1 MTTFRPR
8 YLYMQ
13 SSVGSSSGDP
23 TRHYYVSS
31 LATNG
36 WEWYADTRIATMQT
50 LAGEDNL
57 PDGFVL
63 MLPGGMTGGGTTQT
77 HGLETDADALTGSD
91 ACITALTRIRDEC
104 ISLGMV
110 RGLIL
115 YTGPGTLGGDH
126 SQLAPLAALNVP
138 IIMDGGGSAAQA
150 LLEEY
155 DTACGQTVGIES
167 AANND
172 ADASA
177 YARMSL
183 TIDGPGALWDSQ
195 TYTGGLGGSIR
206 PLDFNTLDNF
216 TGEWMNF
223 ATSGSGRTDI
233 VRRARKVFH
242 ELKMSVCSAQQ
253 NWENGSILRSDFFE
267 TIKAKAGSQ
276 WYLVRHQPIQYAD
289 ATPPVSP

>member
-13 SSVGSSSGDP
+13 SSVGTSSGDP
-23 TRHYYVSS
+23 TRHYYYSS

-36 WEWYADTRIATMQT
+36 WEWYADTRIATMQS
-50 LAGEDNL
+50 LAAANSL

-63 MLPGGMTGGGTTQT
+63 MLPGGMTGDGHTQT
-77 HGLETDADALTGSD
+77 HGLETDADPLTGSD
-91 ACITALTRIRDEC
+91 ACITALTRLRDEC
-104 ISLGMV
+104 ISLNMS
-110 RGLIL
+110 RGLII

-155 DTACGQTVGIES
+155 DAACGQTVGIES

-206 PLDFNTLDNF
+206 PIDFLTLDNF

-223 ATSGSGRTDI
+223 ATSGSGRADI

-253 NWENGSILRSDFFE
+253 NWENGSLLRSDFAEVHTLTPF
-267 TIKAKAGSQ
+267 
-276 WYLVRHQPIQYAD
+276 LVLGKEPDQYAD

>member
-13 SSVGSSSGDP
+13 SSVGTSSGDP
-23 TRHYYVSS
+23 TRHYYYSS

-36 WEWYADTRIATMQT
+36 WEWYADTRIATMQS
-50 LAGEDNL
+50 LAAANSL

-63 MLPGGMTGGGTTQT
+63 MLPGGMTGDGHTQT
-77 HGLETDADALTGSD
+77 HGLETDADPLTGSD
-91 ACITALTRIRDEC
+91 ACITALTRLRDEC
-104 ISLGMV
+104 ISLNMS
-110 RGLIL
+110 RGLII

-126 SQLAPLAALNVP
+126 TQLAPLAALNVP

-172 ADASA
+172 ADPSA

-206 PLDFNTLDNF
+206 PIDFETLDNF
-216 TGEWMNF
+216 TGEWMSF
-223 ATSGSGRTDI
+223 ATGGSTRTDI

-253 NWENGSILRSDFFE
+253 NWENGNILRSDFYENLSVHTGADSYFVQME
-267 TIKAKAGSQ
+267 PQT
-276 WYLVRHQPIQYAD
+276 YCD
-289 ATPPVSP
+289 ATAPVMP